1 MNEFIRI
8 YICVGIVSIHNSS
21 WSLADNKI
29 SNIYRMCSQF
39 TCERQLCVCID
50 NNIHFERKI
59 ARSGPA
65 AINSIY
71 SLLFDGAT
79 NILVNDNNVFSHRLS
94 AYRVARTSNSTSV
107 FGGFCIFFRFV
118 FWVRKYFFL
127 FTRDSRI
134 FFLTNPIEVCVFR
147 LARKTRLDISS
158 FICCYLLQ
166 IHWSA
171 IMSGPIDILLN
182 RVSKKKKAKQN
193 IEGICNL
200 IMFERFIHI
209 CRWVIFHL
217 IICIFINHLL
227 IHFYQLMRHWHSL
240 IFMLRF
246 HARK

>member
-134 FFLTNPIEVCVFR
+134 FFFDEPDRGVRF
-147 LARKTRLDISS
+147 
-158 FICCYLLQ
+158 
-166 IHWSA
+166 SA
-171 IMSGPIDILLN
+171 CKEDTFGYF
-182 RVSKKKKAKQN
+182 
-193 IEGICNL
+193 L
-200 IMFERFIHI
+200 I
-209 CRWVIFHL
+209 
-217 IICIFINHLL
+217 HLL
-227 IHFYQLMRHWHSL
+227 LFVTNTLKRNNVWTNWYFVESC
-240 IFMLRF
+240 
-246 HARK
+246 K

>member
-94 AYRVARTSNSTSV
+94 AYRVARTSNSTSI
-107 FGGFCIFFRFV
+107 FGGFCIFFV
-118 FWVRKYFFL
+118 L
-127 FTRDSRI
+127 FSEFANTFSCSHAIRAF

>member
-8 YICVGIVSIHNSS
+8 YICVGIVSMSIHNSS

-94 AYRVARTSNSTSV
+94 AYRVARTSNSTSI
-107 FGGFCIFFRFV
+107 FGGFCIFFVLFSEFANTFSCSHAIRAFFDEPDRGVRF
-118 FWVRKYFFL
+118 
-127 FTRDSRI
+127 S
-134 FFLTNPIEVCVFR
+134 
-147 LARKTRLDISS
+147 ARKEDT
-158 FICCYLLQ
+158 FGYF
-166 IHWSA
+166 
-171 IMSGPIDILLN
+171 
-182 RVSKKKKAKQN
+182 
-193 IEGICNL
+193 L
-200 IMFERFIHI
+200 I
-209 CRWVIFHL
+209 
-217 IICIFINHLL
+217 HLL
-227 IHFYQLMRHWHSL
+227 LFVTNTLKRNNVWTN
-240 IFMLRF
+240 
-246 HARK
+246 